1 MKKKNKKS
9 PQKKFNLH
17 LPKVK
22 ILSSHL
28 LKTKLFS
35 IVSSSL
41 DIKLKASIEMKTFGI
56 YLNQEGEIISE
67 FFLSNFQA
75 GVEMREKTLK
85 AFVKFLKLKQNN
97 SKKKNY

>member
-1 MKKKNKKS
+1 
-9 PQKKFNLH
+9 
-17 LPKVK
+17 
-22 ILSSHL
+22 
-28 LKTKLFS
+28 
-35 IVSSSL
+35 
-41 DIKLKASIEMKTFGI
+41 MKTFGI